1 MSTSE
6 LNMMNALVK
15 SEVDD
20 NDDLSNCSDSSGP
33 VDLRQLLKETTFK
46 CKYFNLQL
54 LCNDHLVGCRNWKAA
69 ESL

>member
-1 MSTSE
+1 MSISE

-33 VDLRQLLKETTFK
+33 VDLRQLLKETLITW
-46 CKYFNLQL
+46 
-54 LCNDHLVGCRNWKAA
+54 NDHLLGCRNWKAA
-69 ESL
+69 ESP

>member
-6 LNMMNALVK
+6 LHMMNALVK

-46 CKYFNLQL
+46 NSYH

-69 ESL
+69 ESP